1 MRKSY
6 IVSAKRTAIG
16 SFLGGL
22 ATVKPKDMGSA
33 VVKALLED
41 ANVAPENVDEVI
53 CGNVLGA
60 GLGQNIGRTIALEAG
75 IPETV
80 CAHSVNMV
88 CGSGLRTVME
98 AVMSIQ
104 CGFNDIVVAGG
115 VESMSGAPYL
125 IPANTRTGNKMGNF
139 TVVDHMIY
147 DALTDAR
154 ANIHMGVTAENIAKK
169 YNITREEQ
177 DAFGYASQQK
187 AIAAVDSGRFK
198 DEIVPVEVPG
208 RKGTVNI
215 FDTDE
220 HPNRTTTMEKMAK
233 LRPAFTPDGTVTAGN
248 ASGINDGASFTI
260 VVSEDALKKYNL
272 TPMAEIIGFGQGGV
286 DPRVMGL
293 GPTPAI
299 LNALK
304 YADMKIEDM
313 ELVELN
319 EAFAAQ
325 SLGVIHELEEATGMD
340 REAFMAKT
348 NVNGGAIALGHPVG
362 ASGNRILV
370 SLIYEMIKRDAKMG
384 LASLC
389 IGGGQGCAVIVKRP

>member
-198 DEIVPVEVPG
+198 DEIVPI
-208 RKGTVNI
+208 TVHLKKQDVI

-220 HPNRTTTMEKMAK
+220 HPNRKSTPEKMAK
-233 LRPAFTPDGTVTAGN
+233 LRPAFVKDGTVTAGN
-248 ASGINDGASFTI
+248 ASGINDGASF
-260 VVSEDALKKYNL
+260 VLVASEDAVKKYNL
-272 TPMAEIIGFGQGGV
+272 TPMCEIIGIGQGGV
-286 DPRVMGL
+286 DPLTMGL

-299 LNALK
+299 RNALN
-304 YADMKIEDM
+304 YAGVKLDDMD
-313 ELVELN
+313 LVELN

-325 SLGVIHELEEATGMD
+325 SLGVLHELQEEHGIDLEQFKDCLLYTS
-340 REAFMAKT
+340 
-348 NVNGGAIALGHPVG
+348 P
-362 ASGNRILV
+362 SP
-370 SLIYEMIKRDAKMG
+370 RD
-384 LASLC
+384 
-389 IGGGQGCAVIVKRP
+389 

>member
-22 ATVKPKDMGSA
+22 ATVKPKDMGSE
-33 VVKALLED
+33 VVKALLAD

-139 TVVDHMIY
+139 TAVDHMIY

-169 YNITREEQ
+169 YNITR
-177 DAFGYASQQK
+177 
-187 AIAAVDSGRFK
+187 
-198 DEIVPVEVPG
+198 
-208 RKGTVNI
+208 
-215 FDTDE
+215 
-220 HPNRTTTMEKMAK
+220 
-233 LRPAFTPDGTVTAGN
+233 
-248 ASGINDGASFTI
+248 
-260 VVSEDALKKYNL
+260 
-272 TPMAEIIGFGQGGV
+272 
-286 DPRVMGL
+286 
-293 GPTPAI
+293 
-299 LNALK
+299 
-304 YADMKIEDM
+304 
-313 ELVELN
+313 
-319 EAFAAQ
+319 
-325 SLGVIHELEEATGMD
+325 
-340 REAFMAKT
+340 
-348 NVNGGAIALGHPVG
+348 
-362 ASGNRILV
+362 
-370 SLIYEMIKRDAKMG
+370 
-384 LASLC
+384 
-389 IGGGQGCAVIVKRP
+389 